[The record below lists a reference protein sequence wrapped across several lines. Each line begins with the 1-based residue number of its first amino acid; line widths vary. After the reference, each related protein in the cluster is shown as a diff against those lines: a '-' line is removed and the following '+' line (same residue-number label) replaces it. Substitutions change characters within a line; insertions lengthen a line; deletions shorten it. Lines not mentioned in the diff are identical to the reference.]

1 VLNGR
6 GAFRVFASSLCCH
19 GPLLHD
25 CSVCV
30 EKDVVCWKGPV
41 LVPRVTLRGGKSYDV
56 PAGQTVAQALAA
68 GGIAVGDDLL
78 AASVNGQSTDLS
90 ALLSS
95 DATIEPL
102 RFDSPEG
109 REVYR
114 HSSTHIMAQAV
125 KELFPTAQLTIG
137 PALED
142 SFYYDFAYDR
152 PFTPEDLEKI
162 EVRAREIAQRRLPI
176 ARREFSKPEAI
187 DFFKRRG
194 EHYKVELIQGFPDA
208 EPISAYSQGEFV
220 DLCRGPH
227 LPSTGHVGA
236 FKLLTTAGAY
246 WRGDERNPMLQRIYG
261 TSFPTKTELDAHL
274 ARLEEIKRRD
284 HRKVGKELDLISVQD
299 EIGPGLVLWH
309 PKGAAVRLLIENF
322 WREQHIKDGYEL
334 VYSPHVARLDLWKTS
349 GHVDYYRENMFA
361 SMKLEGSEYQLKP
374 MNCPYH
380 IMIYKSHLRSYRD
393 LPIRYGEL
401 GTVYRYE
408 RTGVLHGLLRV
419 RGFTQDDAHLFC
431 RPDQIET
438 EVSRVLDFT
447 FFILRTFGFSEFE
460 VFLSTRPKESVG
472 SEEHWTL
479 ATSALEAALKNRNI
493 AFHLDPGGGA
503 FYGPKIDIKIKD
515 ALGRSW
521 QCSTIQVDFNNPERF
536 QLAYIGEDGKPH
548 QPIMIHRALMG
559 SIERFFGILVE
570 HYGGAFPT
578 WLAPVQAVVLAITDS
593 QREYVAK
600 VVADMKAAGF
610 RVEADLRNEKIGL
623 KIREAEK
630 AKIPFMFVA
639 GEREVHSGSLS
650 VRGRSGANLGTMTV
664 AGALDLLRV
673 EVSRAGQ
680 QPSPTS

>member
-1 VLNGR
+1 MKIAIKDGPSGDVQTGR
-6 GAFRVFASSLCCH
+6 
-19 GPLLHD
+19 
-25 CSVCV
+25 
-30 EKDVVCWKGPV
+30 
-41 LVPRVTLRGGKSYDV
+41 T
-56 PAGQTVAQALAA
+56 
-68 GGIAVGDDLL
+68 VGD
-78 AASVNGQSTDLS
+78 TLS
-90 ALLSS
+90 ALGVPLGADMLAARVNGTVMDLSHPLS
-95 DATIEPL
+95 EDATIEPI

-114 HSSTHIMAQAV
+114 HSSTHVMAQAV

-142 SFYYDFAYDR
+142 SFYYDFAYER
-152 PFTPEDLEKI
+152 PFTPEDLANI
-162 EVRAREIAQRRLPI
+162 EERARDIAKRKLTI
-176 ARREFSKPEAI
+176 TRREFSKQDAI
-187 DFFKRRG
+187 EFFKARG
-194 EHYKVELIQGFPDA
+194 EQYKVELIAGFPEG
-208 EPISAYSQGEFV
+208 EPISAYTQGDFV

-227 LPSTGHVGA
+227 LPSTGHIGA

-284 HRKVGKELDLISVQD
+284 HRKVGKDLDLISVQD

-309 PKGAAVRLLIENF
+309 PKGAAIRLQIENF
-322 WREQHIKDGYEL
+322 WREQHIKGGYEL
-334 VYSPHVARLDLWKTS
+334 VYSPHIARLDLWKTS
-349 GHVDYYRENMFA
+349 GHLDYYRDNMFA

-438 EVSRVLDFT
+438 EVSQVLDFT
-447 FFILRTFGFSEFE
+447 FFILQTFGFTDFE

-472 SEEHWTL
+472 ADEHWTL
-479 ATSALEAALKNRNI
+479 ATSALEAAIKSRKI
-493 AFHLDPGGGA
+493 AYRMDPGGGA

-536 QLAYIGEDGKPH
+536 ELSYIGEDGKAH

-559 SIERFFGILVE
+559 SIERFFGILIE
-570 HYGGAFPT
+570 HYGGAFPV
-578 WLAPVQAVVLAITDS
+578 WLAPVQATVMNITDN
-593 QREYVAK
+593 QRDYAAAVTAQLRN
-600 VVADMKAAGF
+600 AGF
-610 RVEADLRNEKIGL
+610 RADADIRNEKIGF

-630 AKIPFMFVA
+630 AKVPFMLVA
-639 GEREVHSGSLS
+639 GDREVQGGTVSI
-650 VRGRSGANLGTMTV
+650 RGRSGSNLGSKTI
-664 AGALDLLRV
+664 AEALDLLRAETMCV
-673 EVSRAGQ
+673 R
-680 QPSPTS
+680 

>member
-1 VLNGR
+1 MKITIKD
-6 GAFRVFASSLCCH
+6 
-19 GPLLHD
+19 GP
-25 CSVCV
+25 SGNVQ
-30 EKDVVCWKGPV
+30 
-41 LVPRVTLRGGKSYDV
+41 
-56 PAGQTVAQALAA
+56 AGQTVGAALASL
-68 GGIAVGDDLL
+68 GVEPGPEIF
-78 AASVNGQSTDLS
+78 AAKVNGIVADLS
-90 ALLSS
+90 RTLSE
-95 DATIEPL
+95 DATLEPL
-102 RFDSPEG
+102 RFDSAEG
-109 REVYR
+109 RDVYR

-125 KELFPTAQLTIG
+125 KELFPSAQLTIG

-142 SFYYDFAYDR
+142 SFFYDFAFER

-162 EVRAREIAQRRLPI
+162 EARATEIIKRNLTI
-176 ARREFSKPEAI
+176 TRREFTKQEAI
-187 DFFKRRG
+187 DYFKARG
-194 EHYKVELIQGFPDA
+194 EGYKVELIQGFPDG
-208 EPISAYSQGEFV
+208 EPISAYAQGDFV

-227 LPSTGHVGA
+227 LPATGRVGV
-236 FKLLTTAGAY
+236 FKLLNTAGAY

-261 TSFPTKTELDAHL
+261 TSFPTKAELDAHL

-284 HRKVGKELDLISVQD
+284 HRKVGKELDLITIQD

-309 PKGAAVRLLIENF
+309 PKGAAIRLLIENF
-322 WREQHIKDGYEL
+322 WREQHIKDGYDL

-349 GHVDYYRENMFA
+349 GHVDYYRDNMFA

-419 RGFTQDDAHLFC
+419 RGFTQDDAHIFC
-431 RPDQIET
+431 RPDQMET

-447 FFILRTFGFSEFE
+447 FFILRTFGFNEFE

-472 SEEHWTL
+472 ADEHWTL
-479 ATSALEAALKNRNI
+479 ATSALEAALKSRNI
-493 AFHLDPGGGA
+493 SFQLDPGGGA

-521 QCSTIQVDFNNPERF
+521 QCSTVQVDFNNPERF
-536 QLAYIGEDGKPH
+536 ELSYIGEDGKSH

-559 SIERFFGILVE
+559 SVERFFGILIE

-578 WLAPVQAVVLAITDS
+578 WLAPVQATVMNITDN
-593 QREYVAK
+593 QRDYVSA
-600 VVADMKAAGF
+600 VVAQLKAAGF
-610 RVEADLRNEKIGL
+610 RAEADLRNEKIGF

-630 AKIPFMFVA
+630 SKVPFMLVA
-639 GEREVHSGSLS
+639 GDREVQGGTLS
-650 VRGRSGANLGTMTV
+650 VRGRSGSNLGSMTV
-664 AGALDLLRV
+664 AGVLDLLRT
-673 EVSRAGQ
+673 EVARPQ
-680 QPSPTS
+680 QEFQHTH